1 MTRSTAHAVPDDELG
16 RLAAFRGLLRQFH
29 SFSESAS
36 GALGLTAV
44 QYEALL
50 AIYTQRGD
58 VPLTVKALAQ
68 FLLIKHNSA
77 VGLVDRIEQLGL
89 VVRRKSE
96 SDRRSVVIELTARG
110 KRAMSRLAVKHRRE
124 LERLAPDIAVHL
136 RHFARPLTEDAPA
149 NRRSGA
155 RD

>member
-1 MTRSTAHAVPDDELG
+1 MPDDELG

-36 GALGLTAV
+36 AALGLTAV

-50 AIYTQRGD
+50 AIKTQRGD

-110 KRAMSRLAVKHRRE
+110 KLAMSRLAVKHRRE
-124 LERLAPDIAVHL
+124 LQRLAPDMTLYL
-136 RHFARPLTEDAPA
+136 RHFAKPLAEVASAKQPTGS
-149 NRRSGA
+149 RG
-155 RD
+155 